1 MRLSIHLPLVKGEN
15 GARNFRSARCLER
28 KSREKGKEG
37 KERQTSIEI
46 TRCCCYY
53 HHRRCRRFTRRNSV
67 RSGNNDTIPAAPPR
81 PTGGLR
87 CATTTTHRSQ
97 TLSEEACSNALNKS
111 NFLAKTFGLP
121 ARGRGATIVPTTVFS
136 RNGRSLRHIGTQR
149 SLRESPPSV
158 RTSVQT
164 RQDRRER
171 EKEIKGEGER
181 RRRRE
186 GRGDSF
192 RSP

>member
-1 MRLSIHLPLVKGEN
+1 MHGIFVRRDASNESRVK
-15 GARNFRSARCLER
+15 RER
-28 KSREKGKEG
+28 KERSDKRPSKLLVAVVITTIVGVEDSRGE
-37 KERQTSIEI
+37 TP
-46 TRCCCYY
+46 
-53 HHRRCRRFTRRNSV
+53 FV
-67 RSGNNDTIPAAPPR
+67 RVTTIPFPLR
-81 PTGGLR
+81 RLGQQGGLR